1 MGSMNEKFEVL
12 SLLPSENAAFMWLV
26 LVGLVIYMGYI
37 YMVVP
42 LYRLGYV

>member
-1 MGSMNEKFEVL
+1 MGSLNEEFQVP
-12 SLLPSENAAFMWLV
+12 SLLLLENAVSMWLV

>member
-1 MGSMNEKFEVL
+1 MGSMNEEFQVP
-12 SLLPSENAAFMWLV
+12 SLLLLENAVSMWLV